1 MTLKTPGKLELVLAS
16 VLITTWFVVASYI
29 ADFNLI
35 KAGYW
40 TIGMAVGVIF
50 AMFGVAAHKSWK
62 NMLAI
67 VVVSFLSSMTFDFV
81 SRFIISLN

>member
-1 MTLKTPGKLELVLAS
+1 MKTPGKTEVILAA
-16 VLITTWFVVASYI
+16 VIITAWFIVAFYF
-29 ADFNLI
+29 AEFNLI

-67 VVVSFLSSMTFDFV
+67 MVVSFLSSMTFDLV
-81 SRFIISLN
+81 SRFIISIN